1 MASTRTFAKSVNL
14 PFLQD
19 NNKIIYV
26 SLLIILTFFLFLDY
40 IPGMHAYS
48 AWVTPPVA
56 LFLGLAFALLCGQA
70 HPKFN
75 KKTSKY
81 LLQYSVVGL
90 GFGMNLQASL
100 ASGKEGM
107 EFTIISVIG
116 TLLIG
121 WVIGRKFLKVD
132 RDTSYLISSG
142 TAICGGSAIAAVGP
156 VLKAKDSEMSVA
168 LGTIFIL
175 NAVALFIFPAIGH
188 ALNMSQQEFGTW
200 AAIAIHDTSSVVGAG
215 AAYGEEALK
224 IATTSK
230 LTRALWIIPL
240 AIATSFI
247 FKSKG
252 QKISIPWFIFFFVLA
267 MIVNTYVLSLS
278 ETGMLIGAGIN
289 SIARK
294 TLTIT
299 LFFIGASLS
308 RDVLKAVGVKPLVQ
322 GILLWI
328 VISFSTLQD
337 GIFFL
342 HPLNL
347 LIGCIYKYTS
357 CYRRDVYFFYVS
369 RPTTPNRNQW
379 NISDIALLLQFLFS
393 TQFGVRTSQ
402 YDIPQMWFI

>member
-1 MASTRTFAKSVNL
+1 MASHQATKAISL
-14 PFLQD
+14 SALQR
-19 NNKIIYV
+19 NNKMIYV
-26 SLLIILTFFLFLDY
+26 SLLFILSFFLLLDY
-40 IPGMHAYS
+40 VPGMQAYS

-56 LFLGLAFALLCGQA
+56 LFLGLAFALSCGQA

-75 KKTSKY
+75 KKVSKY

-90 GFGMNLQASL
+90 GFGMNLHASL

-132 RDTSYLISSG
+132 RDTSYLISTG

-156 VLKAKDSEMSVA
+156 VLKAKDTEMSVA

-175 NAVALFIFPAIGH
+175 NAIALFIFPVIGH
-188 ALNMSQQEFGTW
+188 ALDMSQQEFGTW

-224 IATTSK
+224 IATTIK

-240 AIATSFI
+240 AFVTSFI

-252 QKISIPWFIFFFVLA
+252 QKVSIPWFIFFFVLA
-267 MIVNTYVLSLS
+267 MVVNTYVLGTTS
-278 ETGMLIGAGIN
+278 TGIMIGEGIN
-289 SIARK
+289 EFARK

-308 RDVLKAVGVKPLVQ
+308 RDVLKAVGIKPLIQ
-322 GILLWI
+322 GVLLWV
-328 VISFSTLQD
+328 VISLSTLAY
-337 GIFFL
+337 
-342 HPLNL
+342 
-347 LIGCIYKYTS
+347 IY
-357 CYRRDVYFFYVS
+357 
-369 RPTTPNRNQW
+369 
-379 NISDIALLLQFLFS
+379 
-393 TQFGVRTSQ
+393 
-402 YDIPQMWFI
+402 WF